1 MQYVFSV
8 PVPAIALS
16 VPALPVSA
24 VRLNVFMAAGPAPES
39 RARDPGIESLLAE
52 FKAEPSLSLG
62 DFPALDESF
71 LRQSGM
77 HTARTAAFRNAALS
91 CGQATT
97 STLA

>member
-1 MQYVFSV
+1 
-8 PVPAIALS
+8 
-16 VPALPVSA
+16 
-24 VRLNVFMAAGPAPES
+24 MAAGPAPES

>member
-1 MQYVFSV
+1 
-8 PVPAIALS
+8 
-16 VPALPVSA
+16 
-24 VRLNVFMAAGPAPES
+24 MAAGPAPES

-77 HTARTAAFRNAALS
+77 HPARTAAFS
-91 CGQATT
+91 
-97 STLA
+97 